1 MAITPNDNRTNNSQ
15 NSERPDSGPENK
27 KLKIICIILN
37 TLILLL
43 ILPWPLIAFVS
54 LFAFDAPGSDT
65 DPMTWIIFIAINSYP
80 IWLFLITNYNRQM
93 IKQRKYFK
101 VIITSL
107 IVLLPLSLSIVLID

>member
-1 MAITPNDNRTNNSQ
+1 MAITPNDNRTDNSQ
-15 NSERPDSGPENK
+15 NSEQPENK

-37 TLILLL
+37 TLIFLLF
-43 ILPWPLIAFVS
+43 LPWPLVAFVS
-54 LFAFDAPGSDT
+54 LFAFDSPGSDT
-65 DPMTWIIFIAINSYP
+65 DPVTWIIFIAINSYP

>member
-15 NSERPDSGPENK
+15 NSEQPESAENK

-37 TLILLL
+37 TLIFLLF
-43 ILPWPLIAFVS
+43 LPWPLVAFVS
-54 LFAFDAPGSDT
+54 LFAFDSPGSDT